1 MMVLTSYVIIPS
13 ATPANAVWLRFTES
27 RTDLSRKC
35 AACSESMELESNEA
49 MFNLTASAGGL
60 WGSAESQTELCLSRL
75 FA

>member
-1 MMVLTSYVIIPS
+1 
-13 ATPANAVWLRFTES
+13 
-27 RTDLSRKC
+27 
-35 AACSESMELESNEA
+35 MELESNEA